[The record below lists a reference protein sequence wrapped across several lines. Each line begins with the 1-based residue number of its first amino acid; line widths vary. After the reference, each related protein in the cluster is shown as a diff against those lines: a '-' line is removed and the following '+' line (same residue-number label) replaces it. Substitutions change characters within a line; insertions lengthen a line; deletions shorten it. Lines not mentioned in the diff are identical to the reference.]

1 MSKLESKGLV
11 PELRFSQFIGGTE
24 WQKKPFNKLYTLKV
38 TNSLSRDKLNY
49 DDGIVKNIHYG
60 DIHTKFSTLFD
71 ITKEYVPFIN
81 TEISLDKVKEESYC
95 LERDMVF
102 ADASEDIDDVGKSIE
117 LTNLNGEKLLS
128 GLHTILARPKK
139 NDLVKGFGGYLFKSE
154 VMRKQIQKESQG
166 AKVLGISGSRI
177 SNIDVIYPID
187 HDEQQKIAD
196 CLSSMDNLI
205 ETNTKKLELLKSH
218 KKGLMQKI
226 FPEEGKSVPELRFD
240 GFEGEWTVRPLDTDI
255 DVIDGD
261 RGVNYPK
268 QHDFSKSGYCLFL
281 NAKNVTKT
289 GFKFNEVQFVSK
301 EKDEKLNKGKLTRED
316 VILTTRGSVGQFAY
330 YSEEVLFEHVRINSG
345 MVILS
350 SKNFEIISPSYLYI
364 FSGSSF
370 CSEQIANMA
379 FGNAQQQL
387 TVSGIKKMSLSFPK
401 REEQKKIV
409 DCISSINILINR
421 QTEKIE
427 TLKSYKKGLMQQ
439 LFPDV
444 KESIA

>member
-1 MSKLESKGLV
+1 MSKLEFKELV

-24 WQKKPFNKLYTLKV
+24 WQKKPFNKLYSLKV

-71 ITKEYVPFIN
+71 ITKENVPFIN

-117 LTNLNGEKLLS
+117 LINLNGEKLLS

-177 SNIDVIYPID
+177 SNVEVIYPID

-196 CLSSMDNLI
+196 CLSSMDDLI
-205 ETNTKKLELLKSH
+205 IINTKKLESLKLH
-218 KKGLMQKI
+218 KKGLMQKL
-226 FPEEGKSVPELRFD
+226 FPTEGKSVPEYRINGSRENWIEKELKDITSSVFD
-240 GFEGEWTVRPLDTDI
+240 GTHQTPKYTEDGVPFFSVENIVSNKDNKFISIDDYNLATVKNKPELDDILITRIGKIGFTKVVDWSYDFSIYVTLAVIKNDKRFNSKYLHSYMQSERFQNELQRRSLLNAVPCKINMDELRKSKVMLPLDMDEQNRI
-255 DVIDGD
+255 AD
-261 RGVNYPK
+261 
-268 QHDFSKSGYCLFL
+268 CLFSL
-281 NAKNVTKT
+281 
-289 GFKFNEVQFVSK
+289 E
-301 EKDEKLNKGKLTRED
+301 
-316 VILTTRGSVGQFAY
+316 
-330 YSEEVLFEHVRINSG
+330 
-345 MVILS
+345 
-350 SKNFEIISPSYLYI
+350 EIIESQS
-364 FSGSSF
+364 
-370 CSEQIANMA
+370 N
-379 FGNAQQQL
+379 
-387 TVSGIKKMSLSFPK
+387 
-401 REEQKKIV
+401 
-409 DCISSINILINR
+409 
-421 QTEKIE
+421 KIE
-427 TLKSYKKGLMQQ
+427 ILKKYKKGLMQK
-439 LFPDV
+439 LFPEN

>member
-49 DDGIVKNIHYG
+49 DDGLVKNIHYG

-95 LERDMVF
+95 QEGDMVF

-117 LTNLNGEKLLS
+117 LINLNGEKLLS
-128 GLHTILARPKK
+128 GLHTILARQKGSY
-139 NDLVKGFGGYLFKSE
+139 LVKGFGGYLFKSE
-154 VMRKQIQKESQG
+154 VIRKQIQKESQG

-196 CLSSMDNLI
+196 CLSSMDDLI
-205 ETNTKKLELLKSH
+205 TTNTKKLDSLKLH
-218 KKGLMQKI
+218 KKGLLQTL

-240 GFEGEWTVRPLDTDI
+240 GFNGCWKKKPFSKLFEIGSGKDHKHLADGDIPVYGSGGYMRSVNDYLYEGKSACIGRKGTINKPVLLAGKFWTVDTLFYTHSFKNCIPEFVYLLFQNI
-255 DVIDGD
+255 DW
-261 RGVNYPK
+261 
-268 QHDFSKSGYCLFL
+268 L
-281 NAKNVTKT
+281 
-289 GFKFNEVQFVSK
+289 
-301 EKDEKLNKGKLTRED
+301 KLNEAGG
-316 VILTTRGSVGQFAY
+316 V
-330 YSEEVLFEHVRINSG
+330 
-345 MVILS
+345 
-350 SKNFEIISPSYLYI
+350 P
-364 FSGSSF
+364 
-370 CSEQIANMA
+370 
-379 FGNAQQQL
+379 
-387 TVSGIKKMSLSFPK
+387 SLSKVIINKIEVFIP
-401 REEQKKIV
+401 EEDEQQRIV
-409 DCISSINILINR
+409 DCVSSLDELI
-421 QTEKIE
+421 KIE
-427 TLKSYKKGLMQQ
+427 SDKIEALKEYKKGLMQQ
-439 LFPDV
+439 LFPEI